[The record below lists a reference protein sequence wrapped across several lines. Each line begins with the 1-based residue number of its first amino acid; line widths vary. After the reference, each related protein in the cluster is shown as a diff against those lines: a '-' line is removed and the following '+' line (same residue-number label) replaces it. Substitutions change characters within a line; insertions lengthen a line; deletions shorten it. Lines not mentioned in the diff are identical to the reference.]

1 MFGVSNIYPAP
12 EVTRAEMI
20 LKGNLKMLIKYL
32 SKQDFME
39 EITNKPD
46 NNLYKSI
53 KELVE
58 SDMFSIRVFD
68 QYQTYDTE
76 DIVKFIRNCIETNK
90 YNLDINVQNNVIYV
104 YKIQS

>member
-1 MFGVSNIYPAP
+1 
-12 EVTRAEMI
+12 
-20 LKGNLKMLIKYL
+20 MLIKYL
-32 SKQDFME
+32 NKQDFIE

-46 NNLYKSI
+46 NNLYESI

-68 QYQTYDTE
+68 QYQIYDTE
-76 DIVKFIRNCIETNK
+76 DIVKSIRNCIEINK

>member
-1 MFGVSNIYPAP
+1 
-12 EVTRAEMI
+12 
-20 LKGNLKMLIKYL
+20 MLIKYL
-32 SKQDFME
+32 SKQDFIE

-46 NNLYKSI
+46 NNLYESI

-68 QYQTYDTE
+68 QYQIYNTE
-76 DIVKFIRNCIETNK
+76 AIVKLIRNCIEINK
-90 YNLDINVQNNVIYV
+90 YNLDINVQNDVIYV

>member
-1 MFGVSNIYPAP
+1 
-12 EVTRAEMI
+12 
-20 LKGNLKMLIKYL
+20 MLIKYL
-32 SKQDFME
+32 SKQDFIE

-46 NNLYKSI
+46 NNLYESI

-68 QYQTYDTE
+68 QYQIYNTE
-76 DIVKFIRNCIETNK
+76 DIVKSIRNCIEINK
-90 YNLDINVQNNVIYV
+90 YNLNINVQNNVIYI

>member
-1 MFGVSNIYPAP
+1 
-12 EVTRAEMI
+12 
-20 LKGNLKMLIKYL
+20 MLIKYL
-32 SKQDFME
+32 SKQDFIE

-46 NNLYKSI
+46 NNLYESI

-68 QYQTYDTE
+68 QYRIHNTE
-76 DIVKFIRNCIETNK
+76 AIVKLIRNCIEINK

>member
-1 MFGVSNIYPAP
+1 
-12 EVTRAEMI
+12 
-20 LKGNLKMLIKYL
+20 MLIKYL
-32 SKQDFME
+32 NKQDFIE

-46 NNLYKSI
+46 NNLYESI

-68 QYQTYDTE
+68 QYQIYDTE
-76 DIVKFIRNCIETNK
+76 DIVKQIRNCIEINK

>member
-1 MFGVSNIYPAP
+1 
-12 EVTRAEMI
+12 
-20 LKGNLKMLIKYL
+20 MLIKYL
-32 SKQDFME
+32 NKQDFIE

-46 NNLYKSI
+46 NNLHESI

-68 QYQTYDTE
+68 QYQIYDTE
-76 DIVKFIRNCIETNK
+76 DIVKSIRNCIEINK

>member
-1 MFGVSNIYPAP
+1 
-12 EVTRAEMI
+12 
-20 LKGNLKMLIKYL
+20 MLIKYL
-32 SKQDFME
+32 SKQDFIE

-46 NNLYKSI
+46 NNLYESI

-68 QYQTYDTE
+68 QYQIYNTE
-76 DIVKFIRNCIETNK
+76 DIVKSIRNCIEINK